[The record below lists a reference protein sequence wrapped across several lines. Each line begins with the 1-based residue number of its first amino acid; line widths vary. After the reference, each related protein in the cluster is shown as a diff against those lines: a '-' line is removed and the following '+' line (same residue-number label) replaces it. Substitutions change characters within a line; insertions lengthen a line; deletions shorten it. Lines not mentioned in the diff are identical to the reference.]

1 MSGLVSRVQIFT
13 PNMGLID
20 DLPSLGCLVDVL
32 PKEQRLTCL
41 EFSSLSPTCMPNIFV
56 RARFTGKKQANQ
68 PKKSS

>member
-1 MSGLVSRVQIFT
+1 
-13 PNMGLID
+13 MGLLD

-56 RARFTGKKQANQ
+56 RARFTSKKQANQ
-68 PKKSS
+68 PVCGDVIFLLDIVNN